1 MPANLTPEYKAA
13 AAAFRKARNPGERLE
28 GLREM
33 LRASRGLPIPGAP
46 LRLAERRR
54 AARSFGPL
62 EARCGDARLAG
73 KHDVVGIAEYEDL

>member
-33 LRASRGLPIPGAP
+33 LRASRGLPIPD
-46 LRLAERRR
+46 AEVKAQSR
-54 AARSFGPL
+54 ARA
-62 EARCGDARLAG
+62 
-73 KHDVVGIAEYEDL
+73 